1 MKNKSYQSQN
11 KKRYIVFKN
20 IPEINLGE
28 NNDKYIDIYNNSES
42 NLTKSSLANKRF
54 HLNKGQIP
62 LFSKDKKII
71 LIVENK
77 YEKKYQKGKSP
88 FFISDKLN
96 FKTSFKL
103 HKINNKNM
111 KQKHLGI
118 CDYYSKININNKFIC
133 EDEIESDGDD
143 SKTPRFNKD

>member
-11 KKRYIVFKN
+11 KKRNIIFKN
-20 IPEINLGE
+20 IHEINFEG
-28 NNDKYIDIYNNSES
+28 NNDIYNNSAN
-42 NLTKSSLANKRF
+42 NLSKSSFANKRF

-62 LFSKDKKII
+62 IFSKNKKVI

-103 HKINNKNM
+103 HKNKNI

-118 CDYYSKININNKFIC
+118 CDYYSKINTNKLLC
-133 EDEIESDGDD
+133 EDEIESDADD

>member
-1 MKNKSYQSQN
+1 MKNKSYQSQT
-11 KKRYIVFKN
+11 KKRDILFKN
-20 IPEINLGE
+20 IHEINLKGKDDISTNSA
-28 NNDKYIDIYNNSES
+28 NNLS
-42 NLTKSSLANKRF
+42 KSTLAFKRF

-62 LFSKDKKII
+62 IFSKNKKII

-96 FKTSFKL
+96 FKSSFKL
-103 HKINNKNM
+103 QKIDNNHI

-118 CDYYSKININNKFIC
+118 CDYYSKMKVNNNILSDD
-133 EDEIESDGDD
+133 EDDSDN
-143 SKTPRFNKD
+143 SKTPRFHKD

>member
-1 MKNKSYQSQN
+1 MKNKSYQSQT
-11 KKRYIVFKN
+11 KKRDILFRN
-20 IPEINLGE
+20 IHEINLKGKDDISTNSA
-28 NNDKYIDIYNNSES
+28 NNLS
-42 NLTKSSLANKRF
+42 KSTLAFKRF

-62 LFSKDKKII
+62 IFSKNKKII

-96 FKTSFKL
+96 FKSSFKL
-103 HKINNKNM
+103 QKIDNKHI

-118 CDYYSKININNKFIC
+118 CDYYSKMKDNNNILSDD
-133 EDEIESDGDD
+133 EDDSDN
-143 SKTPRFNKD
+143 SKTPRFHKD

>member
-1 MKNKSYQSQN
+1 MKNKSYQSQT
-11 KKRYIVFKN
+11 KKRDILFKN
-20 IPEINLGE
+20 IHEINLKGKDDISTNSA
-28 NNDKYIDIYNNSES
+28 NNLS
-42 NLTKSSLANKRF
+42 KSTLAFKRF

-62 LFSKDKKII
+62 IFSKNKKII

-96 FKTSFKL
+96 FKSSFKL
-103 HKINNKNM
+103 QKIDNKHI

-118 CDYYSKININNKFIC
+118 CDYYSKMKDNNNILSDD
-133 EDEIESDGDD
+133 EDDSDN
-143 SKTPRFNKD
+143 SKTPRFHKD

>member
-1 MKNKSYQSQN
+1 MKNKSYQSQT
-11 KKRYIVFKN
+11 KKRDILFKN
-20 IPEINLGE
+20 IHEINIKGKDDISTNSA
-28 NNDKYIDIYNNSES
+28 NNLS
-42 NLTKSSLANKRF
+42 KSTLAFKRF

-62 LFSKDKKII
+62 IFSKNKKII

-96 FKTSFKL
+96 FKSSFKL
-103 HKINNKNM
+103 QKIDNKHI

-118 CDYYSKININNKFIC
+118 CDYYSKMKDNNNILSDD
-133 EDEIESDGDD
+133 EDDSDN
-143 SKTPRFNKD
+143 SKTPRFHKD

>member
-1 MKNKSYQSQN
+1 MKNKSYQSQT
-11 KKRYIVFKN
+11 KKRDILFKN
-20 IPEINLGE
+20 IHEINLKGKDDISTNSA
-28 NNDKYIDIYNNSES
+28 NNLS
-42 NLTKSSLANKRF
+42 KSTLAFKRF

-62 LFSKDKKII
+62 IFSKNKKII

-96 FKTSFKL
+96 FKSSFKL
-103 HKINNKNM
+103 QKIDNKHI

-118 CDYYSKININNKFIC
+118 CDYYSKMKDNNNILSDE
-133 EDEIESDGDD
+133 EDDSDN
-143 SKTPRFNKD
+143 SKTPRFHKD

>member
-1 MKNKSYQSQN
+1 MKNKSYQLQT
-11 KKRYIVFKN
+11 KKRDILFKN
-20 IPEINLGE
+20 IHEINLKGKDDISTNSA
-28 NNDKYIDIYNNSES
+28 NNLS
-42 NLTKSSLANKRF
+42 KSTLAFKRF

-62 LFSKDKKII
+62 IFSKNKKII

-96 FKTSFKL
+96 FKSSFKL
-103 HKINNKNM
+103 QKIDNKHI

-118 CDYYSKININNKFIC
+118 CDYYSKMKDNNNILSDD
-133 EDEIESDGDD
+133 EDDSDN
-143 SKTPRFNKD
+143 SKTPRFHKD

>member
-1 MKNKSYQSQN
+1 MKNKSYQSQT
-11 KKRYIVFKN
+11 KKRDILFKN
-20 IPEINLGE
+20 IHEINLKGKDDISTNSA
-28 NNDKYIDIYNNSES
+28 NNLS
-42 NLTKSSLANKRF
+42 KSTLAFKRF

-62 LFSKDKKII
+62 IFSKNKKII

-96 FKTSFKL
+96 FKSSFKL
-103 HKINNKNM
+103 QKIDNKHI

-118 CDYYSKININNKFIC
+118 CDYYFKMKDNNNILSDD
-133 EDEIESDGDD
+133 EDDSDN
-143 SKTPRFNKD
+143 SKTPRFHKD

>member
-1 MKNKSYQSQN
+1 MKNKSYQSQT
-11 KKRYIVFKN
+11 KKRDILFKN
-20 IPEINLGE
+20 IHEINLKGKDDISTNSA
-28 NNDKYIDIYNNSES
+28 NNLS
-42 NLTKSSLANKRF
+42 KSTLAFKRF

-62 LFSKDKKII
+62 IFSKNKKII

-96 FKTSFKL
+96 FKSSFKL
-103 HKINNKNM
+103 QKIDNKHI

-118 CDYYSKININNKFIC
+118 CDYYSKMKDYNNILSDD
-133 EDEIESDGDD
+133 EDDSDN
-143 SKTPRFNKD
+143 SKTPRFHKD

>member
-1 MKNKSYQSQN
+1 MKNKSYQSQT
-11 KKRYIVFKN
+11 KKRDILFKN
-20 IPEINLGE
+20 IHEINLKGKDDVSTNSA
-28 NNDKYIDIYNNSES
+28 NNLS
-42 NLTKSSLANKRF
+42 KSTLAFKRF

-62 LFSKDKKII
+62 IFSKNKKII

-96 FKTSFKL
+96 FKSSFKL
-103 HKINNKNM
+103 QKIDNKHI

-118 CDYYSKININNKFIC
+118 CDYYSKMKDNNNILSDD
-133 EDEIESDGDD
+133 EDDSDN
-143 SKTPRFNKD
+143 SKTPRFHKD

>member
-1 MKNKSYQSQN
+1 MKNKSYQSQT
-11 KKRYIVFKN
+11 KKRDILFKN
-20 IPEINLGE
+20 IHEINLKGKDDINTNSA
-28 NNDKYIDIYNNSES
+28 NNLS
-42 NLTKSSLANKRF
+42 KSTLAFKRF

-62 LFSKDKKII
+62 IFSKNKKII

-96 FKTSFKL
+96 FKSSFKL
-103 HKINNKNM
+103 QKIDNKHI

-118 CDYYSKININNKFIC
+118 CDYYSKMKDNNNILSDD
-133 EDEIESDGDD
+133 EDDSDN
-143 SKTPRFNKD
+143 SKTPRFHKD